1 MRLEHLYTLRFAYN
15 EFWSV
20 GPQNFGLAKGRCE
33 GRVSGRFRGANHSRA
48 LTGGVV
54 LPNFQGF
61 IETDDGAELIFDYHG
76 RGRLDDDRFGAVG
89 TATHVS
95 GDERYRYL
103 NDVVC
108 ALEARQD
115 PGEEELTVDVYEL
128 VWEAIAE

>member
-1 MRLEHLYTLRFAYN
+1 MRLEHLYKLRFSYP

-20 GPQNFGLAKGRCE
+20 GPQNFGVAEGRCE
-33 GRVSGRFRGANHSRA
+33 GRVSGRFRGANHS
-48 LTGGVV
+48 LTRRGGAV

-61 IETDDGAELIFDYHG
+61 IETDDGAELLFDYRG
-76 RGRLDDDRFGAVG
+76 RGQTSDGFEAIG

-108 ALEARQD
+108 ALEARGD
-115 PGEEELTVDVYEL
+115 PGEDEIAVDVYEL